1 MARDVTED
9 EPLFIDIANRI
20 SKRRTDLNGLF
31 PGRFTQVKCSQMMNQ
46 IGRTLFNDEWGDK
59 QGDKFF
65 FDEDLG
71 KRWSEMETG
80 HSAKYKNPHVLIAI
94 AKVLQCSTDYLL
106 TGKDS
111 PSVRDICSV
120 LSYLAFAYPMEIM
133 DMGDKS
139 IGVGVRFA
147 PVAMGRLYPQ
157 LDEFRG
163 ENDFPTDEIIKFLH
177 GLKSAME
184 TDKREEPCFP
194 PEPLCGHPLSRQAA
208 ADVFMLLN
216 NTSTANPTDKRR
228 YEYNRLQGMNNDGNL
243 PPEKAEIAKSA
254 IN

>member
-20 SKRRTDLNGLF
+20 RKRRTDLNGLF

-46 IGRTLFNDEWGDK
+46 IGRTLFHDEM
-59 QGDKFF
+59 GDKFS

-71 KRWSEMETG
+71 KRWSEMEKG

-157 LDEFRG
+157 LHEFRG

-194 PEPLCGHPLSRQAA
+194 AEPLCGHPLGRQAA
-208 ADVFMLLN
+208 ADVSMLLN
-216 NTSTANPTDKRR
+216 NTPTATPTDIRR
-228 YEYNRLQGMNNDGNL
+228 CEYNRLQEINNDGNL
-243 PPEKAEIAKSA
+243 PPEKTENS
-254 IN
+254 

>member
-1 MARDVTED
+1 MTRDVTED
-9 EPLFIDIANRI
+9 EPLFKDIAKRI
-20 SKRRTDLNGLF
+20 SKRRTDLNSLF
-31 PGRFTQVKCSQMMNQ
+31 PGRFTQAKCSQKMNQ
-46 IGRTLFNDEWGDK
+46 IGRTLFNDECGDK

-94 AKVLQCSTDYLL
+94 ANVLQCSTDYLL

-133 DMGDKS
+133 DIGDKS

-157 LDEFRG
+157 LHEFRG

-184 TDKREEPCFP
+184 TDKREELCFP
-194 PEPLCGHPLSRQAA
+194 AEPLCGHPLGRQAA
-208 ADVFMLLN
+208 ADVSMLLN
-216 NTSTANPTDKRR
+216 NTPTATPTDIRR
-228 YEYNRLQGMNNDGNL
+228 CEYNRLQEINNDGNL
-243 PPEKAEIAKSA
+243 PPEKTENS
-254 IN
+254 

>member
-9 EPLFIDIANRI
+9 EPLFKDIAKRI
-20 SKRRTDLNGLF
+20 NKRRTDLNRLF
-31 PGRFTQVKCSQMMNQ
+31 PRQFTQAKCSQKINQ

-94 AKVLQCSTDYLL
+94 ANVLQCSTDYLL

-157 LDEFRG
+157 LNEFRG
-163 ENDFPTDEIIKFLH
+163 ENDIPTDEIIKFLH

-194 PEPLCGHPLSRQAA
+194 AEPLCGHPLSRQAA

-216 NTSTANPTDKRR
+216 NTSTATPTDKRR
-228 YEYNRLQGMNNDGNL
+228 YEYNRLQEMNNDGNF
-243 PPEKAEIAKSA
+243 PPEKTGNS
-254 IN
+254 